1 MIVVLLFLGVVVVV
15 VVVAL
20 LSIGLIP
27 RKLAKRETNIT
38 EMVDVAW

>member
-1 MIVVLLFLGVVVVV
+1 MIVVLLFLGVVVV

>member
-1 MIVVLLFLGVVVVV
+1 VIVVLLFLGVVVV